1 MITIVGLG
9 VGEHSINAELRAR
22 LHAAPRLVVRSTH
35 HPLFQ
40 GWAGPLI
47 ACDDLLDDPAAVTA
61 IVARVR
67 ADTSCD
73 TVYAVPGHPRVGDAT
88 VAALLQAAPHDC
100 QVMPAL
106 HPIDAWADALAMPLG
121 ATTQVCDALTL
132 WPEVR
137 TGDAWSTFHT
147 SQPYPA
153 RTVPLPVQP
162 HADAWVINVDT
173 PALLANVQAQL
184 LHAYTPEHQVHWL
197 DRALQVTSV
206 HLADLGSVVQVPG
219 TLYLPASE
227 PLRNTHT
234 TAGIEYV
241 IQRLLGPAG
250 CPWDHEQTPQSL
262 RRTLLEETYEA
273 IDAIDRSDDVSLLEE
288 LGDVLLNILM
298 QAEMARQA
306 GRFRMSDVY
315 AQVTAKFIR
324 RHPHVFGD
332 VDARDTETV
341 LNNWYAIKQA
351 EKRTTQPQSPL
362 AGVPLTLPALVAT
375 GALINKSK
383 RYGMQVSTD
392 TTTPPTMQEL
402 GEQLFDLAVRATQYD
417 LDAEAALRE
426 INVQYRQR
434 VDALFARDGHLN
446 GQTQWLW
453 RDTDPP
459 YPVSRGEEP

>member
-9 VGEHSINAELRAR
+9 VGNHNNPELRAQ
-22 LHAAPRLVVRSTH
+22 LHAAPRLVVRTQH
-35 HPLFQ
+35 HSLLH
-40 GWAGPLI
+40 GWAAPFES
-47 ACDDLLDDPAAVTA
+47 CDDVLDDPAAVAA
-61 IVARVR
+61 IVARVLANPSR
-67 ADTSCD
+67 D

-88 VAALLQAAPHDC
+88 VAALLQAAPHKC
-100 QVMPAL
+100 RIVPAP
-106 HPIDAWADALAMPLG
+106 HPVDAWADALAYPLG
-121 ATTQVCDALTL
+121 ATTQVCDALAL
-132 WPEVR
+132 VPEVR
-137 TGDAWSTFHT
+137 AGDAWSTFHT

-153 RTVPLPVQP
+153 RTLPLPIQP
-162 HADAWVINVDT
+162 HADAWIANIAT
-173 PALLANVQAQL
+173 PGLLANTQAQL
-184 LHAYTPEHQVHWL
+184 LHAYASDTQVHWL
-197 DRALQVTSV
+197 TADLQVTQCRLGD
-206 HLADLGSVVQVPG
+206 LATTVQAPG
-219 TLYLPASE
+219 TLYLPACD

-234 TAGIEYV
+234 SAGIEYV

-273 IDAIDRSDDVSLLEE
+273 IDALDRGDDASLLEE
-288 LGDVLLNILM
+288 LGDVLLNLLM

-332 VDARDTETV
+332 VDAHDTEAV

-362 AGVPLTLPALVAT
+362 AGVPLALPALVAT

-383 RYGMQVSTD
+383 RYGMQVSTHS
-392 TTTPPTMQEL
+392 TTPLTMQEL
-402 GEQLFDLAVRATQYD
+402 GEQLFALAVRATQHD

-426 INVQYRQR
+426 INAQYRQR
-434 VDALFARDGHLN
+434 VDTLFARDGHLN

-453 RDTDPP
+453 RDADPAQP
-459 YPVSRGEEP
+459 E